1 MKFCRQVG
9 QLDGLSFS
17 VIEEREQRMAKYM
30 VIVEGQFVLHCK
42 NKNQNHESYRLT
54 PYNFEDIGHTR
65 YFNLET
71 AELLAKLFNGTIA
84 IAAEATLTKGE
95 RIESLDSLLL
105 RINAN
110 PNPVNTFL
118 DTCTKAYLGITQ

>member
-1 MKFCRQVG
+1 
-9 QLDGLSFS
+9 
-17 VIEEREQRMAKYM
+17 MAKYM

-42 NKNQNHESYRLT
+42 SKNQNHESYRLT

-95 RIESLDSLLL
+95 RIKSLDSPLL

-110 PNPVNTFL
+110 PNPADTFL
-118 DTCTKAYLGITQ
+118 DTYTKSYLGIIQ